1 MGEPSSCQTQRET
14 NCHAF
19 ITMPS
24 SKCHVDLTRCRRSI
38 NNDSVQ
44 EPISYGRQSL
54 PRLCQ
59 LLVISCSV
67 GVLGHIGHAQSAAA
81 LIDKLVEKGILSTKE
96 ANQLRDDAAKTTTQ
110 SYTVKSGVPEWVS
123 ALKFGGDFRGRFE
136 GFYSDND
143 AYTDRNRL
151 RYRLRFG
158 VTASLF
164 ENFEVGLRLGSGV
177 LDSYPTPGIDPIS
190 NNQSFQN
197 NASKKGIFLDLAYA
211 KWGFLSL
218 PDTSASFSF
227 GKMENP
233 LNFSSMVFDH
243 DYTPEGLGL
252 ESKIKLSEK
261 HVLKPNAG
269 FFILDELAASG
280 EDPMLA
286 GGQATLESTWN
297 NRISTSAGVGV
308 LGILNPQMLSNE
320 SVPNV
325 GVGNTRTS
333 DGSPAYDFHPV
344 VGDASLT
351 YSLDSF
357 PLYKAPFPIR
367 VFGEYLHNGGAPSG
381 ADNYGYSA
389 GVVFGKAG
397 KKGAWDLSYT
407 YTWLGANAWWEELPD
422 SNFGAY
428 WKTAPAYSGKS
439 ADYYSG
445 TNVKGHTV
453 RLAYSPYNFLTLSI
467 KWFYTDLISTENM
480 ADQPPAE
487 GGTSMRRLEVDAVLK
502 F

>member
-1 MGEPSSCQTQRET
+1 MRNNRQR
-14 NCHAF
+14 
-19 ITMPS
+19 
-24 SKCHVDLTRCRRSI
+24 
-38 NNDSVQ
+38 Q
-44 EPISYGRQSL
+44 
-54 PRLCQ
+54 PRLWK
-59 LLVISCSV
+59 LLIALCS
-67 GVLGHIGHAQSAAA
+67 GIFLARAGHAQSADA

-96 ANQLRDDAAKTTTQ
+96 ANQLRDDAAKTTAQ

-136 GFYSDND
+136 GFYSEND
-143 AYTDRNRL
+143 DFTDRSRL

-164 ENFEVGLRLGSGV
+164 ENFEVGLRLGSGDV
-177 LDSYPTPGIDPIS
+177 DSYPTSGIDPIS

-211 KWGFLSL
+211 KWGFLKT
-218 PDTSASFSF
+218 PDTSASFTF

-233 LNFSSMVFDH
+233 FTFSTMVFDH

-252 ESKIKLSEK
+252 ESRIKLSEK

-286 GGQATLESTWN
+286 GGQATLESTWSK
-297 NRISTSAGVGV
+297 RISTSAGVGV
-308 LGILNPQMLSNE
+308 LGILNPQMLSNT
-320 SVPNV
+320 SVPNI
-325 GVGNTRTS
+325 GVGNTRES
-333 DGSPAYDFHPV
+333 DGTLAYDFYPV

-357 PLYKAPFPIR
+357 PLYKGPFPIR
-367 VFGEYLHNGGAPSG
+367 VFGEYMLNSGAPSG
-381 ADNYGYSA
+381 ADNYGYST
-389 GVVFGKAG
+389 GVLFGKSG

-407 YTWLGANAWWEELPD
+407 YTWLGANAWWEELPESD
-422 SNFGAY
+422 FGAY

-480 ADQPPAE
+480 ATQPPAE
-487 GGTSMRRLEVDAVLK
+487 GSTSMHRLQVDAVLK